1 MNTASET
8 QNAILTSTRG
18 KAVPLQRVEVT
29 ARVDDLLFTVT
40 ARQHYR
46 NTTKKN
52 IETLYTFP
60 LAWGCTLL
68 TLSAT
73 VAGKT
78 WQGAVLPKE
87 QAEQDY
93 ERAIAAGD
101 TPIMVEKSGD
111 GLYTAQLGNLKP
123 GEDAVIEITYTQLLR
138 VEQGQIRLSIPTTV
152 APRYGDAAKAGKLKQ
167 PASADVALDAAYPL
181 SLQIEVAGTL
191 TKLPIHCPSHDMQ
204 VQAQEETTTLSLFG
218 QAFLDRDVVLLIN
231 EVPQQQVV
239 TVAQDGDEFHALL
252 SITPTLSPEALSSS
266 QEIQLK
272 VLVDCSGS
280 MGGESMALA
289 KAGLMALMPLLSS
302 ADQVSYSRF
311 GTHTKRVLSRMTA
324 ATPEFKAASLL
335 PAIEGTDSD
344 MGGTEMNTALEDTFN
359 IKAHSDDR
367 PVNVLVI
374 TDGEIWD
381 IENTIQLARESNH
394 RVFAIG
400 VGSSPAES
408 LLRDIAAFSDGACE
422 LVSPKEDM
430 AGAIQRMV
438 MRMRQ
443 GIAAELAVDWQ
454 APVVWQSPVP
464 KVLYPGETVHVAAV
478 LSSPP
483 ASQQIGT
490 RLDYSNGAGTAAG
503 AVSDAPWSVTTAP
516 ALARMVGAKR
526 LRDASNAEDATQ
538 LALRYQLVTEHT
550 NLLLVAERAADDKAE
565 GLPQPN
571 QVPQMLAA
579 GWHNIKPIT
588 TASMSRSRA
597 LYSLQSSMS
606 HVSASHFISA
616 LPERACYMRR
626 ADIPEMLG
634 TEPSALL
641 HILDDVA
648 MQYTDLE
655 DASTRFM
662 NCGLPSEIMQVIQ
675 RIADQLQNHTL
686 AWAVFMDWLSVVL
699 HGDISVSRHSKR
711 LLTASLQGLDDETR
725 DEIRAALKRLLPSV
739 SPDAWGTLSEED
751 DSFQLDVLLSRQRY

>member
-1 MNTASET
+1 MTTASET

-18 KAVPLQRVEVT
+18 KAVPLQRVEVN

-87 QAEQDY
+87 QAERDY
-93 ERAIAAGD
+93 EQAIASGD

-123 GEDAVIEITYTQLLR
+123 GEDAVIEITYAQLLR
-138 VEQGQIRLSIPTTV
+138 VEQGQVRLSIPTTV
-152 APRYGDAAKAGKLKQ
+152 APRYGDVAKVGKLKQ
-167 PASADVALDAAYPL
+167 PASVDAALDAVYPL
-181 SLQIEVAGTL
+181 SLQIEVAGAL
-191 TKLPIHCPSHDMQ
+191 SKLPIHCPSHDMQ
-204 VQAQEETTTLSLFG
+204 VQAMDDRTTLSLFG
-218 QAFLDRDVVLLIN
+218 QAFLDRDVVLLID
-231 EVPQQQVV
+231 EVPQQQVL

-252 SITPTLSPEALSSS
+252 AVTPTIDSESSS
-266 QEIQLK
+266 SSYEVQLK

-280 MGGESMALA
+280 MSGESMALA

-302 ADQVSYSRF
+302 ADRVSFSRF
-311 GTHTKRVLSRMTA
+311 GSHCKRVISRMTVA
-324 ATPEFKAASLL
+324 SPEFKDASLI
-335 PAIEGTDSD
+335 PAIESTDAD
-344 MGGTEMNTALEDTFN
+344 MGGTEMNRALEDTFN
-359 IKAHSDDR
+359 IQAHRDDR

-381 IENTIQLARESNH
+381 IESTIQSARESNH

-408 LLRDIAAFSDGACE
+408 LLRDLAAYSDGACE
-422 LVSPKEDM
+422 LVSPNEDM
-430 AGAIQRMV
+430 AAAMQRMV

-443 GIAAELAVDWQ
+443 GIGAELAVDWY

-464 KVLYPGETVHVAAV
+464 KLMYPGETVHVAAV
-478 LSSPP
+478 LKTPP
-483 ASQQIGT
+483 STPQLRVGLNFLG
-490 RLDYSNGAGTAAG
+490 RGAAG
-503 AVSDAPWSVTTAP
+503 EVSDAPWSITTVP

-526 LRDASNAEDATQ
+526 LRDAGSAEAATQ

-550 NLLLVAERAADDKAE
+550 NLLLVAERTADDKAE
-565 GLPQPN
+565 GLPQPH

-579 GWHNIKPIT
+579 GWGNRKPL
-588 TASMSRSRA
+588 TAVSMSRSRA

-606 HVSASHFISA
+606 DLSACSFISA
-616 LPERACYMRR
+616 IPETPRYLRR
-626 ADIPEMLG
+626 SAIPEMLG
-634 TEPSALL
+634 TEPGALL
-641 HILDDVA
+641 EILSDVA
-648 MQYTDLE
+648 LQTNDLE
-655 DASTRFM
+655 DAVTRLM
-662 NCGLPSEIMQVIQ
+662 NCGLPGEIMQVLQ
-675 RIADQLQNHTL
+675 RISDQLQDRVL
-686 AWAVFMDWLSVVL
+686 AWAVFLDWLTATL
-699 HGDISVSRHSKR
+699 QDEINVSRQAKR
-711 LLTASLQGLDDETR
+711 LLNASLQGLDDEVR
-725 DEIRAALKRLLPSV
+725 DDIRGALRHLLPDV
-739 SPDAWGTLSEED
+739 RPEAWGTLAED
-751 DSFQLDVLLSRQRY
+751 DDSLQLDLLLQRQRF

>member
-18 KAVPLQRVEVT
+18 KAVPLQRVEVN

-46 NTTKKN
+46 NITKKN

-60 LAWGCTLL
+60 LAWGSTLL

-87 QAEQDY
+87 QAERDY
-93 ERAIAAGD
+93 EQAIASGD

-123 GEDAVIEITYTQLLR
+123 GEDAVIEITYAQLLR
-138 VEQGQIRLSIPTTV
+138 VEQGQVRLSIPTTV
-152 APRYGDAAKAGKLKQ
+152 APRYGDAAKVGKLKQ
-167 PASADVALDAAYPL
+167 PASVDAALDAVYPL

-191 TKLPIHCPSHDMQ
+191 SKLPIHCPSHDMQ
-204 VQAQEETTTLSLFG
+204 VQAMDDRTTLSLFG
-218 QAFLDRDVVLLIN
+218 QAFLDRDVVLLVD

-252 SITPTLSPEALSSS
+252 AVTPTIDSESSS
-266 QEIQLK
+266 SSCEVQLK

-280 MGGESMALA
+280 MSGESMALA

-302 ADQVSYSRF
+302 ADRVSFSRF
-311 GTHTKRVLSRMTA
+311 GSHCKRVISRMTVA
-324 ATPEFKAASLL
+324 SPEFKDASLI
-335 PAIEGTDSD
+335 PAIESTDAD
-344 MGGTEMNTALEDTFN
+344 MGGTEMNRALEDTFN
-359 IKAHSDDR
+359 IQAHRDDR

-381 IENTIQLARESNH
+381 IESTIQSARESNH

-408 LLRDIAAFSDGACE
+408 LLRDLAAYSDGACE
-422 LVSPKEDM
+422 LVSPNEDM
-430 AGAIQRMV
+430 AAAMQRMV

-443 GIAAELAVDWQ
+443 GIGAELAIDWH

-464 KVLYPGETVHVAAV
+464 KLMYPGETVHVAAV
-478 LSSPP
+478 LKTPP
-483 ASQQIGT
+483 SAPLIRVDLNFLGK
-490 RLDYSNGAGTAAG
+490 GAAG
-503 AVSDAPWSVTTAP
+503 EVNDALWSITNVP

-526 LRDASNAEDATQ
+526 LRDAGNAEAATQ

-565 GLPQPN
+565 GLPQPH

-579 GWHNIKPIT
+579 GWHSTQPVR
-588 TASMSRSRA
+588 TASMSRSRV

-606 HVSASHFISA
+606 HVSACSFISA
-616 LPERACYMRR
+616 APETPRYLRR
-626 ADIPEMLG
+626 SAIPEMLG
-634 TEPSALL
+634 TEPGALL
-641 HILDDVA
+641 EILSDVA
-648 MQYTDLE
+648 LQTNELE
-655 DASTRFM
+655 DAVTRLM
-662 NCGLPSEIMQVIQ
+662 NCGLPGEIMQVLQ
-675 RIADQLQNHTL
+675 RVSDQLQDRVL
-686 AWAVFMDWLSVVL
+686 AWAVFLDWLTATL
-699 HGDISVSRHSKR
+699 QDEINVSRQAKR
-711 LLTASLQGLDDETR
+711 LLNASLQGLDDEVR
-725 DEIRAALKRLLPSV
+725 DDIRGALRHLLPDV
-739 SPDAWGTLSEED
+739 RPEAWGTLAED
-751 DSFQLDVLLSRQRY
+751 DDSLQLDLLLQRQRF